1 MLIKHRPRRLRKS
14 ISTRT
19 AVAENT
25 LQASDLIA
33 PLFVEDTPNPQT
45 PIASIPGYARHN
57 LVSLV
62 QEVQELHELGI
73 PGGVLFAKIP
83 DHLKDNTGKEAV
95 NPNGLMPRAIR
106 AIKEAVPGFML
117 WSDIALDPYSIHGH
131 DGIVEGTTI
140 VNDKTVE
147 VLGQMAVVHAE
158 AGVDFVA
165 PSDMMDGRVGAI
177 RAALDDA
184 GYTDV
189 GIVAY
194 TAKYAS
200 CFYGPFRDALDSAP
214 GFGDKKTYQMNPANG
229 REALRELELDIT
241 EGADMVMVKPGLP
254 YLDIV
259 HQFRTSTHLPV
270 VVYQV
275 SGEYAMV
282 HAAAEKGWLNLEAAM
297 FETLMAFKRAGAQLV
312 ITYFAR
318 HAAERLQ
325 QYRRI
330 G

>member
-1 MLIKHRPRRLRKS
+1 M
-14 ISTRT
+14 
-19 AVAENT
+19 
-25 LQASDLIA
+25 QASDLIA
-33 PLFVEDTPNPQT
+33 PLFVEDSAIPQT
-45 PIASIPGYARHN
+45 PIASLPGYSRHN
-57 LVSLV
+57 LDSVVL
-62 QEVQELHELGI
+62 EVQKLYDLGI
-73 PGGVLFAKIP
+73 PGGVLFSKIP
-83 DHLKDNTGKEAV
+83 DHLKDNTGKEAL

-106 AIKEAVPGFML
+106 AIKEAVPDFML
-117 WSDIALDPYSIHGH
+117 WSDIALDPFSIHGH
-131 DGIVEGTTI
+131 DGIVDGTRI
-140 VNDKTVE
+140 VNDATVE
-147 VLGQMAVVHAE
+147 VLSQMAVVHAK

-165 PSDMMDGRVGAI
+165 PSDMMDGRIEAI
-177 RAALDDA
+177 RLALDHA

-214 GFGDKKTYQMNPANG
+214 GFGDKKTYQMNPANS
-229 REALRELELDIT
+229 REALRELELDIA

-259 HQFRTSTHLPV
+259 HQFHRSTHLPV

-297 FETLMAFKRAGAQLV
+297 FETLVAFKRAGAHLV
-312 ITYFAR
+312 ITYFAER
-318 HAAERLQ
+318 AAEVLRQ
-325 QYRRI
+325 HGNRV